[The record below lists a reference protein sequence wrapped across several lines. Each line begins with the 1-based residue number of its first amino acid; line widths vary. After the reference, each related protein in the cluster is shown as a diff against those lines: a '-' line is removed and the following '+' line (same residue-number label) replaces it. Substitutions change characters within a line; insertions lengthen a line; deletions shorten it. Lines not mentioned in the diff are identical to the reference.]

1 GQEQPSRLSRAEK
14 FYTMYEYANAAKVY
28 ETLVDTKRPR
38 TIDMERLA
46 NSYYYI
52 KEYNL
57 AENWYARVIE
67 RPDADPQSHLQYAE
81 VLKQQVKYSAA
92 NERYNLYIERYGT
105 TSLLENAVQAAD
117 SAEVWLKN
125 PSKHKLRNEQGL
137 NTARAVF
144 SLV

>member
-1 GQEQPSRLSRAEK
+1 
-14 FYTMYEYANAAKVY
+14 
-28 ETLVDTKRPR
+28 R

-81 VLKQQVKYSAA
+81 VLKQQGKYSAA
-92 NERYNLYIERYGT
+92 KERYKLCIEKYGT
-105 TSLLENAVQAAD
+105 TSLLENAIQGTD
-117 SAEVWLKN
+117 SAEVWLKK
-125 PSKHKLRNEQGL
+125 PSKHKLRNEQEI
-137 NTARAVF
+137 NTARAEF
-144 SLV
+144 SLVPTSGGAIFVGEPNTFLGH